1 MLIIIISNYQ
11 HFLFF
16 CVTVIN
22 KIPTQD
28 QSHTGIWSTTALK
41 EDFPGS
47 FWTHLEAK
55 VPNKKAYSLEG
66 LSPVRRSEKSQTIK
80 IMPHNE
86 ANSVSKSFYPALHKL
101 QAWEP
106 SSQCA
111 RYWARHYSGPSR
123 ISHPRSIL
131 ECRIS
136 VPHRKQWQLNVIL
149 NACAVNISHLWGHK
163 VTRTCSKLLL
173 MKNIGWL
180 DCLSGLKIL
189 MSYYN

>member
-1 MLIIIISNYQ
+1 MDLPVRYSDPPVLSMLIIINQ
-11 HFLFF
+11 HFPFF

-28 QSHTGIWSTTALK
+28 QSHTGIWSTTVLK
-41 EDFPGS
+41 EDFPGG

-55 VPNKKAYSLEG
+55 VPNKKANSWGG

-106 SSQCA
+106 CSQCA
-111 RYWARHYSGPSR
+111 RYWARDYPGLSR
-123 ISHPRSIL
+123 VSHPRSIL
-131 ECRIS
+131 GCCVS
-136 VPHRKQWQLNVIL
+136 VPHRKQWQLTVIFKCL
-149 NACAVNISHLWGHK
+149 CCKHQQYRWHK
-163 VTRTCSKLLL
+163 HTL
-173 MKNIGWL
+173 
-180 DCLSGLKIL
+180 
-189 MSYYN
+189 